1 MVSAVCG
8 ANNDYYTIDSI
19 TYTYDTRTN
28 PFCGFFSPDGLRE
41 FGIVHAP
48 TFISRNNIVAITY
61 HTNNGPVQN
70 VFYSLNYKFNN
81 DIPTQIIRDYENMF
95 WCHITDTATLLY

>member
-1 MVSAVCG
+1 MREHNEQICSYHG
-8 ANNDYYTIDSI
+8 
-19 TYTYDTRTN
+19 YD
-28 PFCGFFSPDGLRE
+28 PFSQAASPVRCSFSPDGLRE

-61 HTNNGPVQN
+61 HTDNGPVQN

-95 WCHITDTATLLY
+95 WCHISDTATLLY